1 MIGTI
6 INAGAV
12 IAGGIIGITV
22 NYRLPERFTKIVFQA
37 IGLFTIFLGIS
48 LALKTNNFLLI
59 IFSIVLG
66 SIIGEL
72 IDIEKYINQFALYL
86 KRKAR
91 IKNDKFSEGF
101 ITAFLLYCVGSMT
114 ILGSIEEGLGNP
126 PRLLLSKSI
135 LDGFSSIALAAG
147 LGVGVVFSAIPLFI
161 YQGFITLF
169 AAYLD
174 QYLDQVY
181 IDELSAVGGILL
193 IGLGVTILEIKK
205 IKILNMLPAL
215 IIVLFLTYLFLKFNW
230 Y

>member
-12 IAGGIIGITV
+12 ITGGIIGIFI
-22 NYRLPERFTKIVFQA
+22 NYRLPERFTKIVFQG

-48 LALKTNNFLLI
+48 LAIKTNNFLLM
-59 IFSIVLG
+59 IFSIVIG
-66 SIIGEL
+66 AIVGEL
-72 IDIEKYINQFALYL
+72 IDIEKYIDRFANYL
-86 KRKAR
+86 KRKVKA
-91 IKNDKFSEGF
+91 KNSKFTEGF

-135 LDGFSSIALAAG
+135 LDGFSSIALAAA
-147 LGVGVVFSAIPLFI
+147 LGFGVILSAIPLLL
-161 YQGFITLF
+161 YQGFLTLF
-169 AAYLD
+169 ASYLNS
-174 QYLDQVY
+174 YLNQVY

-193 IGLGVTILEIKK
+193 IGLGITILEIKK
-205 IKILNMLPAL
+205 IKIINMLPAL
-215 IIVLFLTYLFLKFNW
+215 IIVIILTYFFLKINW

>member
-12 IAGGIIGITV
+12 ITGGIIGIFI
-22 NYRLPERFTKIVFQA
+22 NHRLPERFTKIVFQG

-48 LALKTNNFLLI
+48 LAIKTNNFLLM
-59 IFSIVLG
+59 IFSIVIG
-66 SIIGEL
+66 AIIGEL
-72 IDIEKYINQFALYL
+72 IDIEKYIDRFANYL
-86 KRKAR
+86 KRKVKA
-91 IKNDKFSEGF
+91 KNSKFTEGF

-135 LDGFSSIALAAG
+135 LDGFSSIALAAA
-147 LGVGVVFSAIPLFI
+147 LGFGVILSAIPLLL
-161 YQGFITLF
+161 YQGFLTLF
-169 AAYLD
+169 ASYLNS
-174 QYLDQVY
+174 YLEQVY

-193 IGLGVTILEIKK
+193 IGLGITILEIKK
-205 IKILNMLPAL
+205 IKIINMLPAL
-215 IIVLFLTYLFLKFNW
+215 IIVIGLTYFFLKINW